1 MIRLNRLTDYAVVV
15 LTRMANAPDEVQTAP
30 QLADG
35 STVPLPTVAKLL
47 KMLTRDGIV
56 TSQRGASGGYVLS
69 RAPEAITVKEIIRAM
84 EGPIS
89 LTSCVDGA
97 TGGCEVESLCPM
109 RGNWDKVNT
118 AIREAL
124 EGVTLS
130 DMSAPLFSIPVAR
143 PCAASSGTGAAQ
155 TGSA

>member
-15 LTRMANAPDEVQTAP
+15 LTRMANAPGEVQTAP
-30 QLADG
+30 HLAEG

-56 TSQRGASGGYVLS
+56 ASQRGAAGGYVLS
-69 RAPEAITVKEIIRAM
+69 RAPEAITVMEIIRAL

-97 TGGCEVESLCPM
+97 TGNCDVESLCPM
-109 RGNWDKVNT
+109 RGNWDKVNM

-124 EGVTLS
+124 ESVTLS
-130 DMSAPLFSIPVAR
+130 DMAAPLFSIPIAAPPCGAETAR
-143 PCAASSGTGAAQ
+143 TG
-155 TGSA
+155 GI